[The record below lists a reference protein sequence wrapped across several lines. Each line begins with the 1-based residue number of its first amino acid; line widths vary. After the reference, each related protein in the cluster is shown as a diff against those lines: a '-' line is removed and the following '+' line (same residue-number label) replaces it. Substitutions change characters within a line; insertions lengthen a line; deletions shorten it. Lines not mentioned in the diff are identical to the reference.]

1 MKILRHMIVSVMMA
15 CIASPAMAIDWSVV
29 DPENVLVLELR
40 DGRVLIEMRPDK
52 APNHVARIK
61 ELTRKG
67 FYDGLKFHR
76 VIPDFMAQTGD
87 PKGDG
92 TGGSGQHLKA
102 EFNSLRHLRGTVS
115 MARGPDNDDSADSQ
129 FFIMLNAN
137 RSLDKKYTVWGR
149 VIEGM
154 EAVDLITKGT
164 KENDGKVD
172 FADRIVSLKVAADL
186 TAEERGPSTPSTPA
200 APADAAE

>member
-1 MKILRHMIVSVMMA
+1 MRMIRTLLLAAVVGAFGLPAHAVEWEKLDLENTLVM
-15 CIASPAMAIDWSVV
+15 
-29 DPENVLVLELR
+29 ELQY
-40 DGRVLIEMRPDK
+40 GRVIIEMRPDK

-61 ELTRKG
+61 ELTRQH

-92 TGGSGQHLKA
+92 TGGSGKEMKN

-115 MARGPDNDDSADSQ
+115 MAREGGSVDSADSQ
-129 FFIMLNAN
+129 FFIMLNAK
-137 RSLDKKYTVWGR
+137 RSLDNQYTVWGR

-154 EAVDLITKGT
+154 EAVDQIRQGT
-164 KENDGKVD
+164 EENNGAVD
-172 FADRIVSLKVAADL
+172 FPDTIGSLRVAADM
-186 TAEERGPSTPSTPA
+186 TPEERGPSTPAPPAPA
-200 APADAAE
+200 AGAPQ